1 MVGMPRAAIA
11 SLMTYSRSIGP
22 SAASPSPPRENRVR
36 PDPLNWTSTSRPSGV
51 RCSPSRMARPS
62 PSMVKWPNWCPAY
75 AWAIGREPAGSSWP
89 ANRAAA
95 ASGEQ
100 RAEVEAEFVRQPVVQ
115 DRHPRLPHPGRRG
128 GGVEGGRQP
137 RVGVL
142 EPPAGGTR
150 PRTTTSELTI
160 SSPSNVDSI
169 RS

>member
-1 MVGMPRAAIA
+1 MPRAAIA
-11 SLMTYSRSIGP
+11 SLITYSRSIGP

-75 AWAIGREPAGSSWP
+75 AWAIGRDTRRRLLA
-89 ANRAAA
+89 
-95 ASGEQ
+95 GEQ
-100 RAEVEAEFVRQPVVQ
+100 RRGGLRREHAEVEAEFVREPVVQ
-115 DRHPRLPHPGRRG
+115 HRHPRLPHPGRRG

-142 EPPAGGTR
+142 EPPAGGPR
-150 PRTTTSELTI
+150 PRNYSSELTI

-169 RS
+169 RR